1 MTLLLIYLFLALT
14 VSFICSIA
22 EAVLLSTPLAF
33 LHSKSDQGDT
43 KAKALIH
50 MKKDIDKPLSA
61 ILSLN
66 TIAHTV
72 GAAGVGAQATAVFGE
87 AYFGVISALL
97 TLLILVLTEII
108 PKTLGANYYKS
119 LYSSTATTISSM
131 VIFCYPL
138 VLLSSFLTKRLSKK
152 QQESSISREELSSLA
167 SIGEQE
173 GILEGKE
180 TKIIQN
186 LIQLKDVSV
195 SAIFTPRIMMIH
207 ADEELRL
214 QEFLANKEL
223 LHFSRIPIYSGQTEN
238 IVGYVLRDLIF
249 EHLADDQF
257 DIQLKD
263 LKRNIL
269 QFNERT
275 SVLEAW
281 TRLTEKHEHI
291 AIITNEYGE
300 VQGLLTLEDILET
313 LLGFEI
319 VDEKDKIVDLRQY
332 AEERWKSKQR
342 KYQFIENHKNVEE

>member
-14 VSFICSIA
+14 VSFICSIV

-33 LHSKSDQGDT
+33 LHSQGQQGDA
-43 KAKALIH
+43 KAKTLLQ

-108 PKTLGANYYKS
+108 PKTLGANYYKT
-119 LYSSTATTISSM
+119 LYRSTATIISTM
-131 VIFCYPL
+131 TFVCYPL

-152 QQESSISREELSSLA
+152 QPESSISREELASLA
-167 SIGEQE
+167 GIGEQE
-173 GILEGKE
+173 GILQGKE
-180 TKIIQN
+180 AQIIKN
-186 LIQLKDVSV
+186 LIQLKDVSI
-195 SAIFTPRIMMIH
+195 STIHTPRIMMIH
-207 ADEELRL
+207 ADENLKVEAFL
-214 QEFLANKEL
+214 QDKAL
-223 LHFSRIPIYSGQTEN
+223 LHFSRIPVYSKHTEN
-238 IVGYVLRDLIF
+238 IVGYVLRDVIF
-249 EHLADDQF
+249 EYLAQDQF
-257 DIQLKD
+257 DVQLKS
-263 LKRNIL
+263 LKRNML
-269 QFNERT
+269 QFNERM

-281 TRLTEKHEHI
+281 SKLTAQHEHI
-291 AIITNEYGE
+291 AMVTNEYGE
-300 VQGLLTLEDILET
+300 IQGLVTLEDILET

-319 VDEKDKIVDLRQY
+319 VDEKDKIVDLRKY

-342 KYQFIENHKNVEE
+342 KYAFMEHSGA